1 MLNILGV
8 SSYVWQ
14 YLSQMEMLL
23 SLMTM
28 LIAFLI
34 AFHKRKAF
42 WRWIFKSNQ
51 RPNNHDEVF
60 HEDFIDEAEG
70 CQGLVLILGRIDQM
84 MWLVEQLNP
93 TYIHAIST
101 KTEAYRKAA
110 VDFQESLIANG
121 KDVQLSLVDTAD
133 NKNEISNT
141 VIQAVERLKK
151 HGLDRIIVDV
161 TGGTKPMGI
170 GAYEAAKLSGAVA
183 SYISTPFEK
192 TAKPIHG
199 ETKIVKL

>member
-1 MLNILGV
+1 MLNIWGV

-23 SLMTM
+23 SLTTM

-51 RPNNHDEVF
+51 RPHNHDDIF

-70 CQGLVLILGRIDQM
+70 CQGLVLILGRVDQM

-93 TYIHAIST
+93 THIHAIST
-101 KTEAYRKAA
+101 KTESYRKAA
-110 VDFQESLIANG
+110 VDFQENLIANG
-121 KDVQLSLVDTAD
+121 KDVQLSLVGAAD
-133 NKNEISNT
+133 NKNEMSNT
-141 VIQAVERLKK
+141 VFQAVDRLKK
-151 HGLDRIIVDV
+151 HGLESIIVDV

-170 GAYEAAKLSGAVA
+170 GAYEAARLSGVLA

-192 TAKPIHG
+192 TAKPIHA
-199 ETKIVKL
+199 ETRIVKL